1 MISLIEV
8 KIILAFEDQCRR
20 PILHGAPRAIELG
33 AVSAKVPGPSR
44 PEDIEVLVSAS
55 HLVHVLDDDSSV
67 RRGLKRLLNA
77 HGWTVQTYATASE
90 FEQSGAM
97 DAPGCLLLDL
107 RMPDGSGL
115 ELLARLERSNVALGV
130 LLMSAYG
137 DVPSTVRAMRL
148 GALDFLTK
156 PISEE
161 RLLDAV
167 QQATARSV
175 ELWQR
180 RAESRDVQDRLARLT
195 PRERQVSSCVVRGLL
210 NKQIAFELG
219 TSEKTIKVHRA
230 RAMAKLE
237 VGSVA
242 ELVRLLDRAAGS
254 ERPRRRVGEG
264 EVDSLESG

>member
-1 MISLIEV
+1 MIS
-8 KIILAFEDQCRR
+8 AFEDQCRR
-20 PILHGAPRAIELG
+20 PILTAWGATAIKLG
-33 AVSAKVPGPSR
+33 AVSAKVLGPPR
-44 PEDIEVLVSAS
+44 PEDIEVLVSGS
-55 HLVHVLDDDSSV
+55 HPVHVLDDDSSV

-90 FEQSGAM
+90 FEQSGAL

-115 ELLARLERSNVALGV
+115 ELLARLEQSNVALGV

-156 PISEE
+156 PISED

-175 ELWQR
+175 EQWQR
-180 RAESRDVQDRLARLT
+180 RAESRDVQERLARLT
-195 PRERQVSSCVVRGLL
+195 PRERQVSSWVARGLL

-254 ERPRRRVGEG
+254 GRPRRRVGEG
-264 EVDSLESG
+264 EVDSLPSG